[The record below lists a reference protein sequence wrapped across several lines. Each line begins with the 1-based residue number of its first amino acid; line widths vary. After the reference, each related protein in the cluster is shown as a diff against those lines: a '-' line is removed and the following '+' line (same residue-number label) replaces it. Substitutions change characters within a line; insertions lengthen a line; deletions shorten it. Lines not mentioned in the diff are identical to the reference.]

1 MFVLSRITIL
11 SRNKGDKDYTKTEKE
26 ILISMI
32 NDYQMFRF
40 TDVEMMD
47 LLSQKLGKNVG
58 NTTFYR
64 LKKEANKRKISS
76 EQWLD
81 NFVRFGLLNFYKE
94 RLEEMA
100 LVQNILI
107 KQYLKEAH
115 KKEDERKDGKQNK
128 ILMNQLAKTISD
140 NSKVM
145 SEIAVGPA
153 TMAKLLSLIP
163 KQLLQGDLSCMENHF
178 RNMDKGEKNL
188 WSGESSENQASDNS
202 EQINPSKALTAILP
216 AIEFSVNSKSEKC
229 SGSEEEATAQGDQ
242 AIF

>member
-1 MFVLSRITIL
+1 M

-47 LLSQKLGKNVG
+47 LLSKKMSKNIG

-64 LKKEANKRKISS
+64 LKKEANERKLNS

-81 NFVRFGLLNFYKE
+81 SFVKFGLLDFYRE
-94 RLEEMA
+94 RLEEIT
-100 LVQNILI
+100 LVQNILM
-107 KQYLKEAH
+107 KEYLKEAH
-115 KKEDERKDGKQNK
+115 KKEDKKKDGNQNK
-128 ILMNQLAKTISD
+128 LLMNQLAKTISD
-140 NSKVM
+140 NSKIM

-153 TMAKLLSLIP
+153 TMAKLFSMIP
-163 KQLLQGDLSCMENHF
+163 KQLLEGDLASVENHF
-178 RNMDKGEKNL
+178 KNMDKGERIL
-188 WSGESSENQASDNS
+188 WPGESSENQALDNP
-202 EQINPSKALTAILP
+202 EKVDPSKTPTAILP
-216 AIEFSVNSKSEKC
+216 AIEVPVNSKSDKD

-242 AIF
+242 PIF